1 MKTVAPLLLALAA
14 CGGAP
19 LLANAPHPNNGAVAG
34 VAAAAAAAVTLASPG
49 SANQKPEQ
57 KIDENTRPQT
67 VTESVPSA
75 VFDRLDAQGSAAAPP
90 PAAASPART
99 SPPVKLPSPKEAVD
113 RDDPPDQP

>member
-19 LLANAPHPNNGAVAG
+19 LLANAPHPNNGAIAG

-49 SANQKPEQ
+49 SVNQKPEQ
-57 KIDENTRPQT
+57 KVDENTRPQT

-75 VFDRLDAQGSAAAPP
+75 VFDRLDAQGSAAPP
-90 PAAASPART
+90 PATTTPART
-99 SPPVKLPSPKEAVD
+99 SPAVKLPSPKEAVD